1 MKPMPFPRPAVARC
15 AAPCRASPVC
25 SSPALVPRVR
35 RSLRACAV
43 PQATACAPARSGTMQ
58 RQRLHCTSTMHQH
71 RCSSLVLSRARAF
84 RLAAGGAF
92 FRTARWVARFSASR
106 ECVPSQEQHAPRSAP
121 ALLVCSHVV
130 FCFRCAQVLSS
141 DYAPSLWE
149 QCHRAVG
156 ASDQS
161 GVSLPPVSVAR
172 RRSSSHLAAR
182 ALLARSPV
190 AFCFCCAHVQ
200 PRRNCHSEQQSHHR
214 PTVASESGAFW
225 LPAAAASE
233 QQATSDPCISTSHS
247 LCSSTCTSTCTST
260 EQVSTLQDVNG
271 MFNIQGYSS
280 APAPTSRSRPRITVQ
295 RSGARDEQ
303 ELIETLKVQFTL
315 EFEINHGRAL
325 REHADVWERP
335 VDTARVAREV
345 FHPAIERAV
354 KQSCAWCRTGGHKR
368 RYDCLPTSVP
378 PLAYGAPAQRLPPD
392 EPAAT
397 LLHPAAP
404 PDAFRP
410 RPLRS
415 HDLPAPASCAP
426 TRPTPSAHGVHTAP
440 TTDPTAVVGF
450 KDMETAPTRHAPTAC
465 DL

>member
-190 AFCFCCAHVQ
+190 AFCFCCAQV
-200 PRRNCHSEQQSHHR
+200 PRSVSELIEQQSR
-214 PTVASESGAFW
+214 DQATGASQPLEERWPGAVASADAARSGH
-225 LPAAAASE
+225 
-233 QQATSDPCISTSHS
+233 QALSAP
-247 LCSSTCTSTCTST
+247 CTST
-260 EQVSTLQDVNG
+260 EQPPQVVRTLDNSRTRGPSRRTRPSTSDPSVTAPRRPARSVNELCD
-271 MFNIQGYSS
+271 
-280 APAPTSRSRPRITVQ
+280 TVC
-295 RSGARDEQ
+295 S
-303 ELIETLKVQFTL
+303 QFEL
-315 EFEINHGRAL
+315 EFDINHGEAVR
-325 REHADVWERP
+325 RSEGVWHP
-335 VDTARVAREV
+335 PMQPMRVVHEV
-345 FHPAIERAV
+345 FAPVLRRAT
-354 KQSCAWCRTGGHKR
+354 KQAYAWSISRRRTLQCPHCSRILVPSPDDRSAPNTRRCNFIPGGE
-368 RYDCLPTSVP
+368 LSPFSPTSSGG
-378 PLAYGAPAQRLPPD
+378 L
-392 EPAAT
+392 
-397 LLHPAAP
+397 
-404 PDAFRP
+404 
-410 RPLRS
+410 
-415 HDLPAPASCAP
+415 
-426 TRPTPSAHGVHTAP
+426 
-440 TTDPTAVVGF
+440 
-450 KDMETAPTRHAPTAC
+450 
-465 DL
+465 

>member
-1 MKPMPFPRPAVARC
+1 MSRACVARC
-15 AAPCRASPVC
+15 ERVLCRRLPHVRQHAAAPCSD
-25 SSPALVPRVR
+25 SGFI
-35 RSLRACAV
+35 
-43 PQATACAPARSGTMQ
+43 APAP
-58 RQRLHCTSTMHQH
+58 CTST
-71 RCSSLVLSRARAF
+71 A
-84 RLAAGGAF
+84 
-92 FRTARWVARFSASR
+92 
-106 ECVPSQEQHAPRSAP
+106 APRSCSLARALSVSRQAVPSSAP
-121 ALLVCSHVV
+121 RDGL
-130 FCFRCAQVLSS
+130 R
-141 DYAPSLWE
+141 
-149 QCHRAVG
+149 
-156 ASDQS
+156 
-161 GVSLPPVSVAR
+161 VSPPAVSVSR

-397 LLHPAAP
+397 HPAAP

-415 HDLPAPASCAP
+415 HHLPAPASCAP